1 MEERKI
7 FGVAI
12 RIGGFVFILYS
23 MLILFYVVAKLL
35 GIATRSQMSLAG
47 DIWGFAFF
55 FLIGIALVR
64 GGGWIVQF
72 AYGLKDKL

>member
-7 FGVAI
+7 FGVAV
-12 RIGGFVFILYS
+12 RIGGLVFILYS
-23 MLILFYVVAKLL
+23 MLPLFYVVAKLL

-55 FLIGIALVR
+55 SLIGIALVR
-64 GGGWIVQF
+64 GGDWIVQF